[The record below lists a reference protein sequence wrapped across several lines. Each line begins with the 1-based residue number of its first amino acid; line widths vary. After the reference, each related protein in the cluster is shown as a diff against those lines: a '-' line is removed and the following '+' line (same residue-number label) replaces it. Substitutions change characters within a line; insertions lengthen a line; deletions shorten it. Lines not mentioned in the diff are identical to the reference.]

1 MNSTEIPTLKD
12 AILDG
17 DVSKAIIEVKEL
29 LNAKVKP
36 ERIIKEGLGE
46 VMVKLDHKCTVEYF
60 NLLEIM
66 MAGRVIMAI
75 VTELYPIGI
84 PSSQANGTI
93 IIGTPEGDIHDLGK
107 NIVKIM
113 LMGKG
118 YRVIDCGKNC
128 PIEELINTAEK
139 ETANAIFISGLIS
152 TIIPKVREVK
162 SKLVQRNLKDI
173 KIVAGGGA
181 LKQITAKS
189 LNVDYVAETVFDGLN
204 YLKELYEVES

>member
-1 MNSTEIPTLKD
+1 MNPTVMHPLID

-17 DVSKAIIEVKEL
+17 DVSQGIIEIKKL

-36 ERIIKEGLGE
+36 ERIIKEGIGE
-46 VMVKLDHKCTVEYF
+46 VMLELDGKCTVEHF

-66 MAGRVIMAI
+66 MAGRVIMAV

-118 YRVIDCGKNC
+118 
-128 PIEELINTAEK
+128 
-139 ETANAIFISGLIS
+139 
-152 TIIPKVREVK
+152 II
-162 SKLVQRNLKDI
+162 
-173 KIVAGGGA
+173 
-181 LKQITAKS
+181 
-189 LNVDYVAETVFDGLN
+189 Y
-204 YLKELYEVES
+204 